1 MKSRTTV
8 LISIVLALL
17 VASMDT
23 TIMNTTM
30 PIIAKSLGG
39 FEFFAWPFASYM
51 IATTVFAPVAGRLSD
66 LFGRKRVFAFGI
78 VLFLIGSILCGV
90 SQTMVQLVIFRGIQ
104 GIGAGF
110 MMPFPAIIAG
120 DLFSIQQRGKI
131 QALGTS
137 MWGLSAVIAPLL
149 GAFFVEYMTWRW
161 IFFINIPICILTLL
175 TLLPYNEEYTPK
187 KARIDYIGALLFII
201 GVSVLLLATVVESNQ
216 ILYVSVGAIFIIAF
230 YFFEK
235 KQASPL
241 VPLSI
246 VKDKTIRWMNING
259 FLGWA
264 ALFGTA
270 SYIPLFLQD
279 ITKLSVFQ
287 SGIALLGTA
296 LGWISA
302 SVPAGKWILKFGY
315 RRLFIIGSIL
325 LVTSGVFLAFLHDGN
340 GFWYVFFVLM
350 IQGFA
355 FGLLST
361 TGVIGA
367 QQLVEPHEKGISTS
381 FMMFARNIGT
391 AIGVTIMGAILTRS
405 EDFMSGIHHIFLYG
419 LIGSMIALLT
429 TFFIKDRTADTV
441 PEGKI

>member
-1 MKSRTTV
+1 MNNRTPV
-8 LISIVLALL
+8 LISIILALL
-17 VASMDT
+17 VASIDT

-39 FEFFAWPFASYM
+39 FDLFAWPFASYM
-51 IATTVFAPVAGRLSD
+51 IATTVLAPIAGRLSD
-66 LFGRKRVFAFGI
+66 LFGRKRIFAFGI
-78 VLFLIGSILCGV
+78 ILFLIGSTLCGL
-90 SQTMVQLVIFRGIQ
+90 SQTMLQLVIFRGIQ

-120 DLFSIQQRGKI
+120 DLFSVEQRGKI

-161 IFFINIPICILTLL
+161 IFFINIPISILTLL
-175 TLLPYNEEYTPK
+175 TLLPYKEEYTPQ
-187 KARIDYIGALLFII
+187 KARIDYIGAFLFTT
-201 GVSVLLLATVVESNQ
+201 GVSVLLLATVVDDNQ
-216 ILYVSVGAIFIIAF
+216 ILYVSVGALFIIAF

-259 FLGWA
+259 FLCWA

-279 ITKLSVFQ
+279 LAKLSVFQ

-315 RRLFIIGSIL
+315 RRPFIIGSIL
-325 LVTSGVFLAFLHDGN
+325 LTISGIFLAFLHEEN
-340 GFWYVFFVLM
+340 GFWYVFFVLI

-391 AIGVTIMGAILTRS
+391 AIGVTIMGVILTES
-405 EDFMSGIHHIFLYG
+405 GDVMSGIHHIFLYG
-419 LIGSMIALLT
+419 LTGSIIALIT
-429 TFFIKDRTADTV
+429 TFLIKDRIEDTV
-441 PEGKI
+441 P